1 MDFAPGDAWRF
12 LDERPKS
19 HVWVLIS
26 DPAQNARQILWV
38 NFTSWAEGKDPACIC
53 EIGEHRSLTKRS
65 CIMYRFPRV
74 YSLAELREQRESG
87 RMAPEGR
94 VSADLLLRIRLGAW
108 ESELIDFEW
117 LDLLEEQRFGRDDL
131 LGK

>member
-1 MDFAPGDAWRF
+1 MEFDAGEAWRF
-12 LDERPKS
+12 LDERPRS

-26 DPAQNARQILWV
+26 EPGEDAERLLWV
-38 NFTSWAEGKDPACIC
+38 NFTSWEDGKDPACIC
-53 EIGEHRSLTKRS
+53 EPGEHASLTKRS

-74 YSLAELREQRESG
+74 YTLAELRRLREDG

-94 VSADLLLRIRLGAW
+94 VSADLLFRIRLGAW

-117 LDLLEEQRFGRDDL
+117 LDLLEEQGLGRDDL
-131 LGK
+131 LER